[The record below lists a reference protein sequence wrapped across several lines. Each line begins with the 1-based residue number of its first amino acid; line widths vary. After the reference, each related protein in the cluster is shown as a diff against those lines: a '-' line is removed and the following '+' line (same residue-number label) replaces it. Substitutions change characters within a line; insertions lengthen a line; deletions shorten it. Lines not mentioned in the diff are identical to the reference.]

1 MGQTNK
7 PSSSNSDSIVLDS
20 SANQAR
26 SKQTE
31 SQLPGSQLPRSQ
43 STGSISWRESIL
55 IYRQKPALVM
65 ILLGFAAGLPLLLV
79 FSTMTAWL
87 RDVGI
92 EKTAI
97 GFFAWVGITYS
108 IKVIWAPVVD
118 RFRWPLLFA
127 LFGQRRSWIIIAQAV
142 IAMGLLI
149 LAQLNPEQSLLWIA
163 MVAVMI
169 AFASATQDIA
179 IDAFRIESAVGE
191 HQGALSAAYILG
203 YRLALLVAGAG
214 ALYLADHFNWLLS
227 YSTMG
232 GLMAACILATLWAS
246 EPSNRS
252 PDQRLDW
259 DAQMID
265 RIMGRP
271 MNMASRPLW
280 QRHFLGAVVCP
291 FLEFFQRNGRLALI
305 ILLFISLFRI
315 SDITMGIMAN
325 PFYLDLGFSKSDI
338 ASIAKVFGFFM
349 TIIGSAFCGVMVV
362 KFGIMRPLLV
372 GAILVAAT
380 NGLFAVMAW
389 QAGIDIGHLVTPSL
403 IWLALVISADN
414 LSGGIASTAFIA
426 YLSSLTNRQYTATQY
441 ALFSSLMTLPGK
453 FLSGFSGWVIDGS
466 SYTLFFVIAA
476 ILGLP
481 AIFLVIYLNRISLI
495 KPD

>member
-1 MGQTNK
+1 MGGPPGWWIIIVSHTSQSSDITNK
-7 PSSSNSDSIVLDS
+7 PTAIPVEP
-20 SANQAR
+20 QP
-26 SKQTE
+26 
-31 SQLPGSQLPRSQ
+31 SQPM
-43 STGSISWRESIL
+43 SWREAIL
-55 IYRQKPALVM
+55 IYRRKPALVM

-87 RDVGI
+87 RDVGV

-127 LFGQRRSWIIIAQAV
+127 LFGQRRSWIMVAQGV
-142 IAMGLLI
+142 IAAGLFG

-163 MVAVMI
+163 VVAVVI

-227 YSTMG
+227 YSAMG
-232 GLMAACILATLWAS
+232 GLMLACVIATLWAS
-246 EPSNRS
+246 EPNNRN
-252 PDQRLDW
+252 PEQQLDW
-259 DAQMID
+259 DSKMVDQ
-265 RIMGRP
+265 IMGRP
-271 MNMASRPLW
+271 MHLSQRPRW
-280 QRHFLGAVVCP
+280 QRHLLGAVVCP
-291 FLEFFQRNGRLALI
+291 FLEFFQRNGRLALV

-338 ASIAKVFGFFM
+338 ASIAKLFGFFM
-349 TIIGSAFCGVMVV
+349 TIIGSALCGIMVV
-362 KFGIMRPLLV
+362 KFGIMRPLLA
-372 GAILVAAT
+372 GAILVAST
-380 NGLFAVMAW
+380 NGLFALMAW
-389 QAGIDIGHLVTPSL
+389 QSGIDMGQLITPSL

-466 SYTLFFVIAA
+466 SYTVFFMIAA
-476 ILGLP
+476 VLGLP
-481 AIFLVIYLNRISLI
+481 AIVLVIYLNRSGLLNAR
-495 KPD
+495 

>member
-1 MGQTNK
+1 MGGPPGWWIIIVSHTSQSSDITNK
-7 PSSSNSDSIVLDS
+7 PTAIPVEP
-20 SANQAR
+20 QP
-26 SKQTE
+26 
-31 SQLPGSQLPRSQ
+31 SQPM
-43 STGSISWRESIL
+43 SWRESIL
-55 IYRQKPALVM
+55 IYRRKPALVM

-87 RDVGI
+87 RDVGV

-127 LFGQRRSWIIIAQAV
+127 LFGQRRSWIMVAQGV
-142 IAMGLLI
+142 IAAGLFG

-163 MVAVMI
+163 VVAVVI

-227 YSTMG
+227 YSAMG
-232 GLMAACILATLWAS
+232 GLMLSCVIATLWAS
-246 EPSNRS
+246 EPNNRN
-252 PDQRLDW
+252 PEQQLDW
-259 DAQMID
+259 DSKMVDQ
-265 RIMGRP
+265 IMGRP
-271 MNMASRPLW
+271 MYLSQRPRW
-280 QRHFLGAVVCP
+280 QRHLLGAVVCP
-291 FLEFFQRNGRLALI
+291 FLEFFQRNGRLALV

-338 ASIAKVFGFFM
+338 ASIAKLFGFFM
-349 TIIGSAFCGVMVV
+349 TIIGSALCGIMVV
-362 KFGIMRPLLV
+362 KFGIMRPLLA
-372 GAILVAAT
+372 GAILVAST
-380 NGLFAVMAW
+380 NGLFALMAW
-389 QAGIDIGHLVTPSL
+389 QSGIDMGQLITPSL

-466 SYTLFFVIAA
+466 SYTVFFMIAA
-476 ILGLP
+476 VLGLP
-481 AIFLVIYLNRISLI
+481 AIVLVIYLNRSGLLNAR
-495 KPD
+495 